1 MKVYNESRNSYRMC
15 KLHIRWRPSNADT
28 LNLNFASIICF
39 VTKMFVSEMI
49 FVNRTSPCLQ
59 FKIANF
65 NLKLMPVCYF
75 RWTGR
80 ISGTISVPRRQ
91 IHVRLRHADM
101 FMSFFMSQKIPERSS
116 INHLNF
122 YCIKQIASI
131 LPLSVQL

>member
-1 MKVYNESRNSYRMC
+1 MLTIQDSY
-15 KLHIRWRPSNADT
+15 
-28 LNLNFASIICF
+28 
-39 VTKMFVSEMI
+39 
-49 FVNRTSPCLQ
+49 
-59 FKIANF
+59 NF

-75 RWTGR
+75 RWPGR
-80 ISGTISVPRRQ
+80 LSGTISVARRQ

-131 LPLSVQL
+131 LPLSVQLYMHRRHQNGASVTTLDSVSCVAHVFVLTTFCRTSSAHLQGTLRIRPH